1 MIRFKNREQIQN
13 LIEQTDDIQ
22 ETKRLISKFKKLQEI
37 RKPFFLTKED
47 FEEILEW
54 KLGGQYWRSE
64 KIRKKNTGEL
74 IELITK
80 TAFEITH
87 EDKDFETELRINTL
101 TLLKGVGIP
110 VASSILALCVPEKYA
125 VIDYRNWEQLFGE
138 RKTSYT
144 IKNYL
149 DYLKE
154 IKKLSEKFGFTCQEI
169 DSAIWQSYKS

>member
-1 MIRFKNREQIQN
+1 M
-13 LIEQTDDIQ
+13 
-22 ETKRLISKFKKLQEI
+22 
-37 RKPFFLTKED
+37 
-47 FEEILEW
+47 
-54 KLGGQYWRSE
+54 
-64 KIRKKNTGEL
+64 RKKNTGEL

-110 VASSILALCVPEKYA
+110 VASAILSLCFPDKYA

-138 RKTSYT
+138 RKSNYT

-149 DYLKE
+149 DYLKK
-154 IKKLSEKFGFTCQEI
+154 IKKLSEEFGFTCKEI
-169 DSAIWQSYKS
+169 DTAIWQIYRS